1 MKRACYMFC
10 LRESAAEHSFQLL
23 MQNIVTRLGDSAR
36 STDMVPEPEAQRNE
50 KMLRPHLL
58 HIMKRRAAEKSRP
71 GLLRGVL
78 AWVVLFFGHS
88 SGTSANRKPCVVDPK
103 VRNLS

>member
-1 MKRACYMFC
+1 MKRACYMSC

-23 MQNIVTRLGDSAR
+23 MQNIVTRLGDVAR
-36 STDMVPEPEAQRNE
+36 STDKVPEPEAQRNG
-50 KMLRPHLL
+50 KMLGPHVL

-71 GLLRGVL
+71 CLLKRVL

-88 SGTSANRKPCVVDPK
+88 SVMLANRKACVVDPK
-103 VRNLS
+103 VGNLS